1 MWPRAFGTTPK
12 FALLAPQTSD
22 TRQSLAAV
30 RHGVLGMGK
39 KNMREFTQQKRV
51 EGSIKQE
58 FEQTL
63 SDRAARYLQ
72 VKPHGIIPYTHFSA
86 ASAECSLLFRDGH
99 FYGCIALTQAVA
111 EALARFLCQRNSWKP
126 ANEFEENVEKL
137 CARKVISSKLKK
149 SLLRIWMKRD
159 DYHHLNPNVE
169 VDHQALEELAREKVC
184 FLAEV
189 ESEIF
194 RFTVANGKIIP
205 EQPKYW
211 KRSGNQVFLRLD
223 P

>member
-1 MWPRAFGTTPK
+1 M
-12 FALLAPQTSD
+12 D
-22 TRQSLAAV
+22 
-30 RHGVLGMGK
+30 K
-39 KNMREFTQQKRV
+39 KTMHELIQQKQI
-51 EGSIKQE
+51 EDPIKQE

-72 VKPHGIIPYTHFSA
+72 VKPHGITPYEHFSV

-99 FYGCIALTQAVA
+99 FYGCIALTQAVT

-126 ANEFEENVEKL
+126 ANKFEKNVERL
-137 CARKVISSKLKK
+137 SARNVISGKVKK
-149 SLLRIWMKRD
+149 SLLRIWVKRD
-159 DYHHLNPNVE
+159 DYHHLNPNIE
-169 VDHQALEELAREKVC
+169 GDRQALEELAREKVR

-189 ESEIF
+189 ESEVF
-194 RFTVANGKIIP
+194 RFTVADGKIIP

-211 KRSGNQVFLRLD
+211 KESGNQVFLRLG